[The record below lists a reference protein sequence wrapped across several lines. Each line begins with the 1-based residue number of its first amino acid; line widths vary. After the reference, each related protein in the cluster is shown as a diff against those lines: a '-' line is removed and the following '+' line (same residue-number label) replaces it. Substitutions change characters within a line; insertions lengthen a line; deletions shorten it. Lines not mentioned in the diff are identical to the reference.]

1 MKKQTLFA
9 TGTTL
14 RADGTNPITLTPA
27 DLPVLALL
35 PQLSY
40 KDSGDCTYNSRDAY
54 RCRYRCP
61 DLSIADRKKIGILCT
76 RLMPEI
82 VGYDTNYLGYF
93 CLYNDTT
100 YQFLAR
106 DTVGLLQQLHP
117 MVAGLP
123 PAVDG
128 DEYQAANGLTVSVGP
143 KNYTPRIEYRVPFDR
158 AAWQQRHQT
167 TAQVNTT
174 DAQAEAEQANAALQ
188 KAQATQAQQK
198 AKLLKTARIAAV
210 AALVLLVAI
219 LTTVI
224 LKKK

>member
-14 RADGTNPITLTPA
+14 RADGTKPITLTPA

-40 KDSGDCTYNSRDAY
+40 KDSGECTYNSRDAY
-54 RCRYRCP
+54 RCRYKCP
-61 DLSIADRKKIGILCT
+61 DLSIADRKKIGILCM

-82 VGYDTNYLGYF
+82 VGYDTNYFGYF

-100 YQFLAR
+100 YKFLAR

-128 DEYQAANGLTVSVGP
+128 DEYEADNGLTVSVGP

-167 TAQVNTT
+167 TAEVKTI
-174 DAQAEAEQANAALQ
+174 DAQAEAEQAEADRLAALADQAGQ
-188 KAQATQAQQK
+188 KAR
-198 AKLLKTARIAAV
+198 LLKVARIAAV
-210 AALVLLVAI
+210 AAVILLVVI
-219 LTTVI
+219 LLAVI

>member
-40 KDSGDCTYNSRDAY
+40 KDSGKCTYNSRDAY
-54 RCRYRCP
+54 RCRYKCP
-61 DLSIADRKKIGILCT
+61 DLSIEDRKKIGILCM

-82 VGYDTNYLGYF
+82 VGYDTNYSGYF

-106 DTVGLLQQLHP
+106 DTV
-117 MVAGLP
+117 
-123 PAVDG
+123 
-128 DEYQAANGLTVSVGP
+128 
-143 KNYTPRIEYRVPFDR
+143 
-158 AAWQQRHQT
+158 
-167 TAQVNTT
+167 
-174 DAQAEAEQANAALQ
+174 
-188 KAQATQAQQK
+188 
-198 AKLLKTARIAAV
+198 
-210 AALVLLVAI
+210 
-219 LTTVI
+219 
-224 LKKK
+224 

>member
-27 DLPVLALL
+27 DLPVLALI

-40 KDSGDCTYNSRDAY
+40 KDSGDCTYNSRDAF
-54 RCRYRCP
+54 RCRYKCP
-61 DLSIADRKKIGILCT
+61 DLSIADRKKIGILCM

-82 VGYDTNYLGYF
+82 VGYDTNYFGYF

-100 YQFLAR
+100 YKFLAR

-128 DEYQAANGLTVSVGP
+128 DEYEADNGLTVFVGP

-167 TAQVNTT
+167 TAEVKTI
-174 DAQAEAEQANAALQ
+174 DARANADQAEADRLAALADQAGQ
-188 KAQATQAQQK
+188 KAR
-198 AKLLKTARIAAV
+198 LLKVARIAAV
-210 AALVLLVAI
+210 AAVILLVVI
-219 LTTVI
+219 LLAVI